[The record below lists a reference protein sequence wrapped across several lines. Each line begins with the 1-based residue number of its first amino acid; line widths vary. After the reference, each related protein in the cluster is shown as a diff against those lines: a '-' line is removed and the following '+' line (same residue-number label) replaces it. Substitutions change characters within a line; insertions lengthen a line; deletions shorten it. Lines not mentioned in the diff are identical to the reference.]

1 MTYTPSSHN
10 IKTTDTD
17 NIDCHGSFCVMFWYR
32 GSVSC
37 VVFLDFHALLCSLV
51 LSVSP
56 VYSPCCSLSPSVC
69 QCFLLWA
76 SPLVTSP
83 GLLCP
88 LSPHLFPVLSLVS
101 VCIVFVFPLVFVFSL
116 LLSASAPASL
126 VFLPFLLVYL
136 QSSIC
141 LQFGMFLDF
150 DSWWHLLFPSPAPV
164 YLCVWTCGHGSSV
177 RSSGEVHLQ
186 IIPLIIPWYITPVS
200 SPLRCQI
207 VPPVM
212 VTISRASNHCVPPQT
227 LWILINS
234 VAPQPL
240 PPLLLHLGPDTKTWQ
255 NKKYDK
261 EWLVGQSLNQSI
273 LIVYGL
279 ISSQKPD
286 FCQGK
291 TKITQKPLEGFAAG
305 KILKCF
311 VLLFFSAFCHLLL
324 SLHLNELKVLVLPRA
339 RCVDYPATCKSF
351 LVHHRSSQTKEGSIQ
366 LLCQNVEVG
375 GKKIPAQVASWAVT
389 SHERLEGW
397 NHWF

>member
-126 VFLPFLLVYL
+126 VFLPFWGTL
-136 QSSIC
+136 QSSIWYVFGFWFLVAVWFVLC
-141 LQFGMFLDF
+141 LLLVLC
-150 DSWWHLLFPSPAPV
+150 LLF
-164 YLCVWTCGHGSSV
+164 
-177 RSSGEVHLQ
+177 
-186 IIPLIIPWYITPVS
+186 WYFAHF
-200 SPLRCQI
+200 
-207 VPPVM
+207 PPF
-212 VTISRASNHCVPPQT
+212 
-227 LWILINS
+227 
-234 VAPQPL
+234 
-240 PPLLLHLGPDTKTWQ
+240 
-255 NKKYDK
+255 Y
-261 EWLVGQSLNQSI
+261 
-273 LIVYGL
+273 
-279 ISSQKPD
+279 
-286 FCQGK
+286 
-291 TKITQKPLEGFAAG
+291 
-305 KILKCF
+305 
-311 VLLFFSAFCHLLL
+311 
-324 SLHLNELKVLVLPRA
+324 
-339 RCVDYPATCKSF
+339 
-351 LVHHRSSQTKEGSIQ
+351 
-366 LLCQNVEVG
+366 
-375 GKKIPAQVASWAVT
+375 
-389 SHERLEGW
+389 
-397 NHWF
+397 

>member
-1 MTYTPSSHN
+1 MWIKIKVSRSDCLSS
-10 IKTTDTD
+10 
-17 NIDCHGSFCVMFWYR
+17 
-32 GSVSC
+32 
-37 VVFLDFHALLCSLV
+37 
-51 LSVSP
+51 P
-56 VYSPCCSLSPSVC
+56 
-69 QCFLLWA
+69 
-76 SPLVTSP
+76 
-83 GLLCP
+83 
-88 LSPHLFPVLSLVS
+88 
-101 VCIVFVFPLVFVFSL
+101 
-116 LLSASAPASL
+116 
-126 VFLPFLLVYL
+126 
-136 QSSIC
+136 
-141 LQFGMFLDF
+141 
-150 DSWWHLLFPSPAPV
+150 LLFPSPAPV

-291 TKITQKPLEGFAAG
+291 TKITQKPLGSFAAG

-375 GKKIPAQVASWAVT
+375 EKKPSTSCFLGSHQSWKT
-389 SHERLEGW
+389 RRLESLVLTDAKAS
-397 NHWF
+397 HWWQKGSLLDVVVWWHFWQLCCRRDEGQMWLDDCS